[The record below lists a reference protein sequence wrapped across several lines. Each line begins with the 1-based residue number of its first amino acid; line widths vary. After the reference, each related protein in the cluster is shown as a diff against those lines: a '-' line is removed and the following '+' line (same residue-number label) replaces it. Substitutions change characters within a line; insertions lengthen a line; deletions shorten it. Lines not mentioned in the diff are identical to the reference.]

1 MADDQAEVTQA
12 PHRTEA
18 TPPKVPGAEDS
29 SVSAWAPGT
38 AAEAAP
44 DAPMPPTVPDASMPP
59 TIPLSHDDGEIAD
72 LQTKVDELR
81 REIDRLAGLVDAA
94 SKRLSEKG

>member
-12 PHRTEA
+12 SHRTEA

-29 SVSAWAPGT
+29 SVSAWTPGT

-44 DAPMPPTVPDASMPP
+44 DAPMPPAAPP
-59 TIPLSHDDGEIAD
+59 TIPLVHDDAEISD

-94 SKRLSEKG
+94 SKRLNEKAE